1 MFVITKLK
9 NKYFFVLVTSYR
21 KIAYDILLLNVIRS
35 RIVAALIL
43 FTFFV
48 VSYRINTSRHL
59 SPRWRENS
67 DFCVSVETITA
78 RFFPPP
84 EQF

>member
-43 FTFFV
+43 FTFIV
-48 VSYRINTSRHL
+48 VSYRIDTS
-59 SPRWRENS
+59 
-67 DFCVSVETITA
+67 
-78 RFFPPP
+78 
-84 EQF
+84 